1 MDHQRNPSVVILIDH
16 GKHIAIKHIKD
27 ILKLTHASCR
37 SFGEYRG
44 TNTMNNPI
52 TREKH
57 LNMIKPPS
65 VCIMLYLVFSF
76 TML

>member
-37 SFGEYRG
+37 SFK
-44 TNTMNNPI
+44 NTGGQTPWI
-52 TREKH
+52 ILLLREKH
-57 LNMIKPPS
+57 LNID
-65 VCIMLYLVFSF
+65 
-76 TML
+76 